1 MSGVTS
7 STGIFSGINSGQIIE
22 QLLSIESRPR
32 LLAQQRIL
40 QLQQV
45 QAAYLDLNS
54 KIAALKTA
62 AGGFRVNN
70 VFTKN
75 QASSSNAEVLAA
87 TASTGALPGSY
98 QFIVDRLVSSQ
109 QSLSRGFTSSTAGMN
124 AGSFTFES
132 AAGRLDRDTALAD
145 LNGGTGIKRGKI
157 VITDTATNKTATIDL
172 SRASTVNEV
181 IDAINAAPDIGVTAK
196 VEGGRFVLTGTG
208 SAALTVTN
216 AFGST
221 TATSLG
227 IERTVAAGATV
238 NGSVVYSL
246 GEGTALSSLNDGNGV
261 FLNGQVGNARYDM
274 VITVDGTPVNINVGN
289 VYNSAGAVTESA
301 PTTLGG
307 VLKRINDTLRD
318 TLADEDVKA
327 TVAPDG
333 VSIRIVDS
341 QNRTIEVAENAAAGG
356 STAADLGILTSSV
369 QTGTVTGRRILAGM
383 NTTLART
390 LNGGDGIAGSGAI
403 SITSRNGTV
412 HNITI
417 NTGGSLTDVIQAFNA
432 QTGGAITASLNRT
445 GTGIALTDTT
455 TGTGNLIVTG
465 TTAESLGIA
474 TAVSGVASAS
484 INGTSLQHQYIT
496 QGTRLASLRNG
507 QGVGS
512 GSFRITDSQGVSA
525 TVTIAASATTVD
537 DVLKAVNSATGTRVK
552 ARINDRGDGILL
564 YEELAGGG
572 AGKIKVVDTSGTVAA
587 NLNLVG
593 EATGAG
599 AQNYLDGSFEKTVTF
614 DPADSLQTMA
624 TKISAAGVGVAA
636 TIINDGTGS
645 TPFRL
650 SLTAKSTGSAGRFI
664 VDTGTFDL
672 GQTTLDRG
680 NDARVFFGSSDP
692 AQAVLLTSS
701 RNTLDSVV
709 TGVTIDLKTV
719 SANPVT
725 VTVARDVA
733 GIEAQVNLF
742 ISAFNTLSDTI
753 TSKTKY
759 DPETKVKGT
768 LLGDSMTLGLRSS
781 LFSTVQGRPI
791 GVSGPFDDFADVG
804 ITVAS
809 GGKLTLNRDRLRAAI
824 EQDPQAVADL
834 FAARV
839 LAPVEPNTIPGTT
852 GVTFNDPNAPTRYTS
867 QGMATR
873 MENLAESYLNSVTGI
888 LTRRNQTLTD
898 QIALQNRRISDFD
911 ARLANRREILQAQF
925 LRMEQAIGQ
934 LQSQSSALAS
944 LG

>member
-7 STGIFSGINSGQIIE
+7 STGLFSGINSGQIIE
-22 QLLSIESRPR
+22 QLLAIESRPKV
-32 LLAQQRIL
+32 LAQQRIL
-40 QLQQV
+40 QLQQT

-54 KIAALKTA
+54 KISALKTA

-75 QASSSNAEVLAA
+75 QASSSNAEVLSA

-109 QSLSRGFTSSTAGMN
+109 QSLSRGFASSTAGLN

-132 AAGRLDRDTALAD
+132 AAGRLDRDTSLAD

-157 VITDTATNKTATIDL
+157 VITDTAANKSATIDL

-181 IDAINAAPDIGVTAK
+181 IEAINSAPDIGVTAK

-246 GEGTALSSLNDGNGV
+246 GEATAISSLNDGNGV
-261 FLNGQVGNARYDM
+261 FLHGQVGAGRYDM
-274 VITVDGTPVNINVGN
+274 VITVDGTAVNVNVGN
-289 VYNSAGAVTESA
+289 VHNASAVVTESA
-301 PTTLGG
+301 PTTIGG
-307 VLKRINDTLRD
+307 VLKRINDAMRD
-318 TLADEDVKA
+318 TLGDEDIRA
-327 TVAPDG
+327 SIAPDG
-333 VSIRIVDS
+333 VSIRLVDT
-341 QNRTIEVAENAAAGG
+341 QGRAIEVAENATAGG
-356 STAADLGILTSSV
+356 TTAADLGLLTTSP
-369 QTGTVTGRRILAGM
+369 QTGAVAGRRILAGM
-383 NTTLART
+383 NTTLSRT
-390 LNGGDGIAGSGAI
+390 LNGGSGIAGSGAV
-403 SITSRNGTV
+403 SITSRNGAV
-412 HNITI
+412 HSLTI
-417 NTGGSLTDVIQAFNA
+417 DTGGTLSEIVQAFNT
-432 QTGGAITASLNRT
+432 QTGGAITASLNQN
-445 GTGIALTDTT
+445 GTGISLTDTT
-455 TGTGNLIVTG
+455 GGTGNLIVTG
-465 TTAESLGIA
+465 ATAESLGIA
-474 TAVSGVASAS
+474 TAVGGVASATVS
-484 INGTSLQHQYIT
+484 GSNLQHQYIT
-496 QGTRLASLRNG
+496 RGTRLASLRNG
-507 QGVGS
+507 QGIGT
-512 GSFRITDSQGVSA
+512 GSFRITDSLGASA
-525 TVTIAASATTVD
+525 TINIQSSATTVD
-537 DVLKAVNSATGTRVK
+537 DVLKAINSGNGTRIK
-552 ARINDRGDGILL
+552 ARLNDRGDGILM
-564 YEELAGGG
+564 YEDSSGGG
-572 AGKIKVVDTSGTVAA
+572 SAKIKIEDTSGTVAA
-587 NLNLVG
+587 NLNFAG
-593 EATGAG
+593 EAAGTG
-599 AQNYLDGSFEKTVTF
+599 AQNVLDGSFEKTVAF
-614 DPADSLQTMA
+614 DPADSLQTIA
-624 TKISAAGVGVAA
+624 SKISAAGVGVAA

-645 TPFRL
+645 TPYRL
-650 SLTAKSTGSAGRFI
+650 SLTAKNTGSAGRFI
-664 VDTGTFDL
+664 VDTGSFDL
-672 GQTTLDRG
+672 GQTTLNRG
-680 NDARVFFGSSDP
+680 HDARVFFGSTDP

-709 TGVTIDLKTV
+709 TGVTIDLKSV

-725 VTVARDVA
+725 VTVSRDVA

-742 ISAFNTLSDTI
+742 ISAFNTLSDAI

-759 DPETKVKGT
+759 DPETKVKGP

-809 GGKLTLNRDRLRAAI
+809 GGKLTLNRDKLRAAL

-839 LAPVEPNTIPGTT
+839 LAPTEPNTVPGTT
-852 GVTFNDPNAPTRYTS
+852 GVTFNDPNAPTRYLS

-873 MENLAESYLNSVTGI
+873 LENLAESYLNSVTGT
-888 LTRRNQTLTD
+888 LTRRNKTLTD
-898 QIALQNRRISDFD
+898 QIALQNRRITDFD

-934 LQSQSSALAS
+934 LQTQSSALS
-944 LG
+944 QLG